1 MFDKIERK
9 YSRRGKDL
17 NDIATSSATMESM
30 VEFDT
35 YEKQEEPVRNI
46 EDEVIM
52 DAAIDSMIPEKPAI
66 QDEVISFKD
75 DFDSFVNSDETIS
88 EKVPVHKEEA
98 EIISSQLDDDDFQD
112 I

>member
-17 NDIATSSATMESM
+17 NDISTSSATMESM

-35 YEKQEEPVRNI
+35 YEKQEEPVRNL
-46 EDEVIM
+46 EDEVVM
-52 DAAIDSMIPEKPAI
+52 DAAIDSMIPDAPVI
-66 QDEVISFKD
+66 QDEVISFKE
-75 DFDSFVNSDETIS
+75 DFESMETS
-88 EKVPVHKEEA
+88 APAVEKLQHKEEA

>member
-35 YEKQEEPVRNI
+35 YEKQEESVRNL
-46 EDEVIM
+46 EDEVVM
-52 DAAIDSMIPEKPAI
+52 DAAIDSMIPDAPAI
-66 QDEVISFKD
+66 QDEVISFKE
-75 DFDSFVNSDETIS
+75 DFESMETS
-88 EKVPVHKEEA
+88 APAVEKLPRKEEA

>member
-35 YEKQEEPVRNI
+35 YEKQEEPVRNL
-46 EDEVIM
+46 EDEVVM
-52 DAAIDSMIPEKPAI
+52 DAAIDSMIPDAPAI
-66 QDEVISFKD
+66 QDEVISFKE
-75 DFDSFVNSDETIS
+75 DFESIETS
-88 EKVPVHKEEA
+88 APAVEKPQRKEEA

>member
-30 VEFDT
+30 VEFDA
-35 YEKQEEPVRNI
+35 YEKQEEPVRNL
-46 EDEVIM
+46 EDEVVM
-52 DAAIDSMIPEKPAI
+52 DAAIDSMIPDAPAI
-66 QDEVISFKD
+66 QDEVISFKEE
-75 DFDSFVNSDETIS
+75 FESMSTPAPAVE
-88 EKVPVHKEEA
+88 EPKRKEEA
-98 EIISSQLDDDDFQD
+98 EIISSQLADDDFQD